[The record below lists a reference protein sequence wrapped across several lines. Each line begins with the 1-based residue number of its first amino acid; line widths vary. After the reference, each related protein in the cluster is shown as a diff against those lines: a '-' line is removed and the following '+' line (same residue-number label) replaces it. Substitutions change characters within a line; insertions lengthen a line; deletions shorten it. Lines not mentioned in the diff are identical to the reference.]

1 MYTVVTAAARR
12 SYAPKQVRT
21 FGAKGAPH
29 DDTIAVGT
37 AVDAIVQ
44 ANKDWKFPPEQCVEH
59 PVGPSVLYFPAGRYI
74 LSDTIQLYPSDNST
88 CKLHDSSLMIVV
100 MGESSDS
107 SIVRL
112 ADHAAGFNNPNDP
125 KPLFLTHPGT
135 AHNNGQWLSY
145 IDLHVEIGQGNSGA
159 VALRHVANN
168 IGAVE
173 HVSLSAPYGGA
184 AGIDFPLFLGGLTL
198 FKHIHI
204 TGFSIG
210 VNVSQPQDILA
221 IEHLYVENATV
232 GLQLFDKGC
241 AVRGMVTAEVAAP
254 IIAHGSTASLVVV
267 DSSFVRTTSHNRL
280 GEWDKQSFAAVTS
293 YGAQLFARNLTAT
306 GFQAGLRDYSSN
318 SSDASWTDRA
328 SPVVEYSHSR
338 PFFLPNG
345 TSVPSQATYIEAKE
359 TPTVPREDVRAWA
372 VFQLKGQDK
381 TITSRLQQVID
392 ADDGPATLLL
402 RGDPDC
408 KSANLSAKSAYWAT
422 ACFYGQED
430 AIVLRNNLARLHGG
444 WTSLSAVIGPGSAS
458 FPAFESIRVENF
470 EHKKPVFIE
479 YFTNLWALSYNSSND
494 LVLRYVNGRGM
505 KHFNGSVVSNQQ
517 RADLGVIYFESVM
530 LGYEVS
536 GAGQHGGPGLDLT
549 HAQAYMRY
557 GPTNCETLAL
567 MIGISVT
574 CSCHAIN
581 SAKRN

>member
-1 MYTVVTAAARR
+1 M
-12 SYAPKQVRT
+12 
-21 FGAKGAPH
+21 FGAKGAPY
-29 DDTIAVGT
+29 DDTVAVGT

-59 PVGPSVLYFPAGRYI
+59 PVSPSVLYFPAGRYI

-88 CKLHDSSLMIVV
+88 CKLHDASLMIVV
-100 MGESSDS
+100 MGESSS
-107 SIVRL
+107 STTVRL
-112 ADHAAGFNNPNDP
+112 ADHAAGYNDPSAP

-145 IDLHVEIGQGNSGA
+145 IDLHIEIGQGNTGA

-168 IGAVE
+168 IGGVE
-173 HVSLSAPYGGA
+173 HVSLSAQHGGA

-198 FKHIHI
+198 FKHTNI
-204 TGFSIG
+204 TGFTIG
-210 VNVSQPQDILA
+210 VNVSQSQDILA
-221 IEHLYVENATV
+221 IEHLHVENATI

-241 AVRGMVTAEVAAP
+241 VVRGMVTADVVAP
-254 IIAHGSTASLVVV
+254 IIVHGSTASLVVV
-267 DSSFVRTTSHNRL
+267 DSSFVRATGRNRPRV
-280 GEWDKQSFAAVTS
+280 AAITS

-306 GFQAGLRDYSSN
+306 GFQAGVRDYSSN
-318 SSDASWTDRA
+318 SSDASWTDLA
-328 SPVVEYSHSR
+328 SPVVEYSHSP
-338 PFFLPNG
+338 PFVLPNG
-345 TSVPSQATYIEAKE
+345 TTVSSQATYIEAKE
-359 TPTVPREDVRAWA
+359 TPTVPWEDVSAWA

-422 ACFYGQED
+422 ACFYGQD
-430 AIVLRNNLARLHGG
+430 RAVVLRNNLSRLHGG

-458 FPAFESIRVENF
+458 FPSFESIRVENF
-470 EHKKPVFIE
+470 EHDQPVFVE

-505 KHFNGSVVSNQQ
+505 AHFNGSVITNQQ
-517 RADLGVIYFESVM
+517 RADIGVLYFESVM

-536 GAGQHGGPGLDLT
+536 GNDQHGGPGMDLV
-549 HAQAYMRY
+549 HVEAYMRY
-557 GPTNCETLAL
+557 DTIANCE
-567 MIGISVT
+567 
-574 CSCHAIN
+574 N
-581 SAKRN
+581 SLTTP